1 MYHWLLPI
9 FMSRKEAYFMAKYQ
23 FGSVFAPYILQ
34 FIDAKE
40 AMGFSRKYFE
50 MILKGF
56 DSFFVEEKVT
66 TLFITHSLIAK
77 WRETL
82 VNNSDKTIHGK
93 YSIIS
98 QFSKY
103 MNHLGFSCYVPRLPK
118 RKYNTYVPYIFT
130 HEQIQSI
137 FTSCDSL
144 IVCDRGNMDSRLFSM
159 PSILRLLYSTGMR
172 VSEATSL
179 LNQDVDFERQLIVMR
194 KTKNQ
199 QQRLMPI
206 SLSLCQVLRQYLDAR
221 SRLPLQ
227 NTNAKDASFFIS
239 PSGLTLTQPRV
250 YAWFLKVLKQC
261 AIPHCAGH
269 GPRVHDLRHTC
280 AVHSLMNQVKNGA
293 DIYCVLPILSV
304 FLGHRKLSDTETYV
318 RLTQEMFP
326 DILKQEL
333 SVSQFLFPALPNKLI
348 QYEE

>member
-1 MYHWLLPI
+1 
-9 FMSRKEAYFMAKYQ
+9 MSKYQ
-23 FGSVFAPYILQ
+23 FSSVFAPYLLK
-34 FIDAKE
+34 FVDAKE

-50 MILKGF
+50 MILKEF
-56 DSFFVEEKVT
+56 DLFFIKEKVVT
-66 TLFITHSLIAK
+66 PFITHSLIVM

-82 VNNSDKTIHGK
+82 VNNSDKTIHSK
-93 YSIIS
+93 YSVIS

-144 IVCDRGNMDSRLFSM
+144 TVCDRGNMDSRLFSM
-159 PSILRLLYSTGMR
+159 PCILRLLYSTGMR

-179 LNQDVDFERQLIVMR
+179 LNQDIDLEQRVIVIK

-199 QQRLMPI
+199 QQRLIPI
-206 SLSLCQVLRQYLDAR
+206 NSSQYQVLCQYMDAR
-221 SRLPLQ
+221 NRLPLQ
-227 NTNAKDASFFIS
+227 NANAKEAFFFVS
-239 PSGLTLTQPRV
+239 PSGLALKQSRV
-250 YAWFLKVLKQC
+250 YAWFLKVLKQSD
-261 AIPHCAGH
+261 IPHCAGK

-280 AVHSLMNQVKNGA
+280 AVHTLMKQVKNGA
-293 DIYCVLPILSV
+293 DIYCILPILSV
-304 FLGHRKLSDTETYV
+304 FLGHRKISDTETYV

-326 DILKQEL
+326 DIVKQEN
-333 SVSQFLFPALPNKLI
+333 SISQFLFPTLPNNAI
-348 QYEE
+348 RYEE

>member
-1 MYHWLLPI
+1 MYHLLLLI
-9 FMSRKEAYFMAKYQ
+9 SISRKEECSMDKYQ
-23 FGSVFAPYILQ
+23 FKSVFAPYLLK

-50 MILKGF
+50 MILKGV
-56 DSFFVEEKVT
+56 DLFFIEEKVVT
-66 TLFITHSLIAK
+66 PFITHSLIVK

-93 YSIIS
+93 YSVIS

-118 RKYNTYVPYIFT
+118 RKYNTYIPYIFT
-130 HEQIQSI
+130 QEQIQSI

-144 IVCDRGNMDSRLFSM
+144 IVCDRGNMDSRLFSV
-159 PSILRLLYSTGMR
+159 PCILRLLYSTGMR

-179 LNQDVDFERQLIVMR
+179 LNQDIDFERKLIVIK

-199 QQRLMPI
+199 QQRLIPI
-206 SLSLCQVLRQYLDAR
+206 SSSLYQVLCQYRTAR
-221 SRLPLQ
+221 NRLPLQ
-227 NTNAKDASFFIS
+227 NTNAKEALFFIS
-239 PSGLTLTQPRV
+239 PSGLPLTQSRV
-250 YAWFLKVLKQC
+250 YAWFLKILKQSE
-261 AIPHCAGH
+261 ITHCAGK

-280 AVHSLMNQVKNGA
+280 AVHSLMKQVKNGA
-293 DIYCVLPILSV
+293 DIYCVLPIISV

-326 DILKQEL
+326 DIIKQEY
-333 SVSQFLFPALPNKLI
+333 SISQFLFPTLPNKPI
-348 QYEE
+348 QI